1 MADFNYIPNGGQT
14 YIPFRENVHVP
25 QPEFTP
31 LGRPQPPLPDF
42 QLTHEAQDKGW
53 VVASPCQHFL
63 PGVEP
68 EMLDW
73 WWANM
78 EKGYYLWAPAAHK
91 RFNWVRSPGE
101 AGFLASSHMISEA
114 MVPGGPVFGGDGV
127 QIFRLG
133 LDYYPFTASL
143 GHVIVEGTF
152 NQKDELCDMAI
163 HAEYEASRW
172 PVFLPTLYRL
182 WAGHPDPSQNVACDL
197 SVRWEDGKI
206 AYIHENGPVK
216 I

>member
-53 VVASPCQHFL
+53 VVASP
-63 PGVEP
+63 
-68 EMLDW
+68 
-73 WWANM
+73 
-78 EKGYYLWAPAAHK
+78 
-91 RFNWVRSPGE
+91 
-101 AGFLASSHMISEA
+101 SHMISEA

-152 NQKDELCDMAI
+152 NQKEELCDMTIHMWDGAPGGTVHYTCAI
-163 HAEYEASRW
+163 VNTRCTMPPDFVLADPGSAPSHR
-172 PVFLPTLYRL
+172 RG
-182 WAGHPDPSQNVACDL
+182 AGHPRRVRGQPLAGVSAHPVPPVGGPSGPQPECGLRSVCPVAG
-197 SVRWEDGKI
+197 REDCV
-206 AYIHENGPVK
+206 HP
-216 I
+216 

>member
-68 EMLDW
+68 EMLD
-73 WWANM
+73 
-78 EKGYYLWAPAAHK
+78 
-91 RFNWVRSPGE
+91 
-101 AGFLASSHMISEA
+101 
-114 MVPGGPVFGGDGV
+114 
-127 QIFRLG
+127 
-133 LDYYPFTASL
+133 
-143 GHVIVEGTF
+143 
-152 NQKDELCDMAI
+152 
-163 HAEYEASRW
+163 
-172 PVFLPTLYRL
+172 
-182 WAGHPDPSQNVACDL
+182 
-197 SVRWEDGKI
+197 
-206 AYIHENGPVK
+206 
-216 I
+216 

>member
-78 EKGYYLWAPAAHK
+78 EKGYYLWLPPPTSGSTGCAP
-91 RFNWVRSPGE
+91 RGRQ
-101 AGFLASSHMISEA
+101 AS
-114 MVPGGPVFGGDGV
+114 
-127 QIFRLG
+127 
-133 LDYYPFTASL
+133 
-143 GHVIVEGTF
+143 
-152 NQKDELCDMAI
+152 
-163 HAEYEASRW
+163 W
-172 PVFLPTLYRL
+172 PP
-182 WAGHPDPSQNVACDL
+182 P
-197 SVRWEDGKI
+197 I
-206 AYIHENGPVK
+206 
-216 I
+216 

>member
-114 MVPGGPVFGGDGV
+114 MVPAA
-127 QIFRLG
+127 RCL
-133 LDYYPFTASL
+133 
-143 GHVIVEGTF
+143 
-152 NQKDELCDMAI
+152 
-163 HAEYEASRW
+163 AEMGCRFSAWGWITTPLR
-172 PVFLPTLYRL
+172 PA
-182 WAGHPDPSQNVACDL
+182 WATSSWRVPSTRRKSCAT
-197 SVRWEDGKI
+197 
-206 AYIHENGPVK
+206 
-216 I
+216 

>member
-25 QPEFTP
+25 QPAFTP

-152 NQKDELCDMAI
+152 NQKEELCDMTI
-163 HAEYEASRW
+163 HM
-172 PVFLPTLYRL
+172 
-182 WAGHPDPSQNVACDL
+182 
-197 SVRWEDGKI
+197 
-206 AYIHENGPVK
+206 
-216 I
+216 